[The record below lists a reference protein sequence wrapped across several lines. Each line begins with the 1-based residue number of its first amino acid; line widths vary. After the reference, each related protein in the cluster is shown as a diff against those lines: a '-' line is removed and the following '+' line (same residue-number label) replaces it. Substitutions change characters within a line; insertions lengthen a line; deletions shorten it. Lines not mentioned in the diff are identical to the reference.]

1 MTNILEKVTGDLG
14 EKKRWRELQ
23 KRAKE
28 LPGDYRTAY
37 EEIRKYLW
45 TTSGLE
51 TIGPFAELLD
61 LFEEGAANGRKVL
74 DITGGDV
81 AAFADEL
88 ARGEKGY
95 FERNREKLN
104 RGLAQKLGKTGE

>member
-1 MTNILEKVTGDLG
+1 MTNIIEKVTGDLG

-23 KRAKE
+23 KRAKN
-28 LPGDYRTAY
+28 LPGDYKTAY
-37 EEIRKYLW
+37 EEIQKYLLMA
-45 TTSGLE
+45 SGAM
-51 TIGPFAELLD
+51 TIEPFAELLE

-88 ARGEKGY
+88 TRGEKSY
-95 FERNREKLN
+95 FEKYREKLN
-104 RGLAQKLGKTGE
+104 RGLAEKLGKKEG